1 MPEPVTEL
9 AGRVAAEPLAAWL
22 DQVDFARGQ
31 PLAIER
37 LSGGYANEMFRLRRG
52 SRVAVLRRPSGMALA
67 RVADGLMREFRA
79 LSALDATQV
88 PHPRSVALCED
99 AAVLGCSFNVME
111 SVDGFSPVAPLPA
124 PFDGPAGMR
133 DVALAQLDALAAF
146 HEVDWRAA
154 GLRTVAATGE
164 AHT

>member
-37 LSGGYANEMFRLRRG
+37 LAGGYADEMFRLRRG

-67 RVADGLMREFRA
+67 A
-79 LSALDATQV
+79 L
-88 PHPRSVALCED
+88 
-99 AAVLGCSFNVME
+99 
-111 SVDGFSPVAPLPA
+111 
-124 PFDGPAGMR
+124 
-133 DVALAQLDALAAF
+133 

-154 GLRTVAATGE
+154 GLRAVAATGE